1 MIHAI
6 SRGNVRFFAGIMVI
20 LAAVFAAA
28 PASARRPKSGAD
40 PSNAL
45 RSMYTPEYLAL
56 KGRILERFK
65 DPKPGKFGEFVK
77 GVKKDLDTKQQVIAL
92 TFDACGG
99 RHSGYNAK
107 LIEYLRREKIPAT
120 LFVTGIWIDKNLE
133 TFKDLAKDP
142 LFEIENH
149 GLLHRTCSITGKT
162 KYGVIPTR
170 NMGDVIDEMELNAR
184 KISELT
190 GRRPVFFRS
199 ATAYTDEACA
209 VVAGYLGMEVV
220 SYDVLSGDAMR
231 SSIKAMTRNI
241 VKGARHGAVVIMHF
255 NHPEWHE
262 VEALKTAVPALR
274 AKGYTFGRMDDFS
287 VKISTSVVSEK

>member
-6 SRGNVRFFAGIMVI
+6 SRKNVRFFAAIIVI
-20 LAAVFAAA
+20 LTAFFASG
-28 PASARRPKSGAD
+28 PAFARRPKGVAN
-40 PSNAL
+40 PANAL

-56 KGRILERFK
+56 KNSVLERFK
-65 DPKPGKFGEFVK
+65 NPRPGKFGEFVK
-77 GVKKDLDTKQQVIAL
+77 GVKKDLDTKQKVIAL

-99 RHSGYNAK
+99 RHSGYNAR

-120 LFVTGIWIDKNLE
+120 LFVTGIWIDKNMK

-149 GLLHRTCSITGKT
+149 GLLHRTCSITGET

-184 KISELT
+184 KIAELT

-209 VVAGYLGMEVV
+209 VLAGNLGMEVV

-231 SSIKAMTRNI
+231 SSIKTMTRNI

-262 VEALKTAVPALR
+262 VEALKAAVPALR
-274 AKGYTFGRMDDFS
+274 VGGYTFGKMEDFS
-287 VKISTSVVSEK
+287 VKVSTG